1 MRGNACSVSSF
12 ICTYVCCVCVSCVC
26 VCPSLLGGE
35 VMMMDGGQKGLGLR
49 QLCVVRGSVTVLGVS
64 P

>member
-1 MRGNACSVSSF
+1 MRGNACSVPSF

-26 VCPSLLGGE
+26 VSISAGWGGND
-35 VMMMDGGQKGLGLR
+35 DGWRAKEGLR